1 MQWARRGVAGNHY
14 LLCGAHCWTHY
25 PRELSSLAPSV
36 KDILKIFR
44 ILDPPPSSL
53 VHKFSQSPLLSTTS
67 AFEPTPL
74 PFLAQVLC
82 GCSFSC
88 REVERSL
95 AVHKPQSVAHSLLLL
110 VLVMPRG
117 SVLQASPKADSLILI
132 DVSTGHQK
140 AQPLFVCLTDH

>member
-1 MQWARRGVAGNHY
+1 MRRTLPDA
-14 LLCGAHCWTHY
+14 L
-25 PRELSSLAPSV
+25 PPELSSLGPSV

-95 AVHKPQSVAHSLLLL
+95 AVHKPQSVAHSLSLL
-110 VLVMPRG
+110 VLVMPRR
-117 SVLQASPKADSLILI
+117 SVLQASPKADSLILIEADSLILI

-140 AQPLFVCLTDH
+140 AQPLFVCLTEQ